1 MATHRKIS
9 DIVPRRKTVGSSG
22 GQALKEEVVM
32 PPKPARRTVKRKEP
46 APPTSRPGQ
55 AEPVV
60 VKKTQEP
67 DFFAVAVSETRIDAG
82 MPPPEREEHP
92 RPTIRYRRS
101 RHGIRIAG
109 IAIVVLVAV
118 GVGAWFLLPKA
129 VVALTMKK
137 HPVAFSETV
146 VVAAEPSAIGASSAI
161 VIPGEALTARAN
173 LSLPFTAQATETVSA
188 RATGILTVY
197 NSYSSAPQ
205 ALVRNT
211 RFESPDKKIFRLEQ
225 AVTVPGA
232 KVEGGKVTP
241 SSIEVSVVAE
251 ETGETYNLPASSGWR
266 IPGFA
271 GSPRYD
277 GFYAEAKQGMKG
289 GFVGERAKPSAAELA
304 NARTEL
310 TASLTD
316 ALESQFLIILSDRFT
331 ALPGSRRVTLVAE
344 EITRDVEDVHTFH
357 LFGEAVMEQIVFEEP
372 TLKNALV
379 AEAGRTLPKELAVRD
394 FTYALGTST
403 ADFAKDTLTFKAEG
417 EGIFTEPFDVDA
429 FRAAMAGKGEAELK
443 AAVFAIPGVEEA
455 TVSLSP
461 FFVRSVPQNPEKI
474 EVTVE

>member
-1 MATHRKIS
+1 MPTDRQA
-9 DIVPRRKTVGSSG
+9 RR
-22 GQALKEEVVM
+22 EEAAAPV
-32 PPKPARRTVKRKEP
+32 KPARRTTKKKEP
-46 APPTSRPGQ
+46 Q
-55 AEPVV
+55 AVEIEKP
-60 VKKTQEP
+60 QEP
-67 DFFAVAVSETRIDAG
+67 DFFAVAVRETRIDAG
-82 MPPPEREEHP
+82 LPPVIEEELPKVVVRHRP
-92 RPTIRYRRS
+92 RRRGL
-101 RHGIRIAG
+101 RVLTVALIM
-109 IAIVVLVAV
+109 LVAV
-118 GVGAWFLLPKA
+118 GAGAWFLLPKA

-137 HPVAFSETV
+137 YPVEFSETV
-146 VVAAEPSAIGASSAI
+146 VVAAEPSAVSASSAI

-173 LSLPFTAQATETVSA
+173 LSLPFIAQATETVSS

-197 NSYSSAPQ
+197 NSHSSAPQ
-205 ALVRNT
+205 TLVRNT

-232 KVEGGKVTP
+232 KVDGGKVTP

-251 ETGETYNLPASSGWR
+251 ETGEAYNLPASSGWR

-271 GSPRYD
+271 GTPRYD

-304 NARTEL
+304 NARAEL

-316 ALESQFLIILSDRFT
+316 ALAGQFLIVLSDRFT

-344 EITRDVEDVHTFH
+344 EVTRDAEDIHTFH

-379 AEAGRTLPKELAVRD
+379 AETGRTLPKELAVRD
-394 FTYALGTST
+394 FSYALGTST
-403 ADFAKDTLTFKAEG
+403 ADFAKDTLTFAAEG
-417 EGIFTEPFDVDA
+417 EGTFTEPFDVEA

-443 AAVFAIPGVEEA
+443 AAVFAIPGVEAA

-461 FFVRSVPQNPEKI
+461 FFVRSVPENPQKI
-474 EVTVE
+474 EVTVD